1 MLRSVSLSTR
11 DDVHPT
17 PSTLAALARFR
28 CGHVLLFVPFAALI
42 ASIPVAFGQTDS
54 STGVNPSASTQ
65 AQICDQEKDNASR
78 PLVLA
83 TSKTQ
88 PSQDGAGVSQ
98 LQSTSQG
105 SSAFTTKNVDLPEA
119 NHSSSAMQEQAPICK
134 TTKGTSEPGR
144 PDDSLPKTGQV
155 GDPGAVPEVPIVSYA
170 DGQLSINAQNVP
182 LGDVIEAIRVRTGI
196 AVELPAETMSDPVF
210 DHVGP
215 APLRD
220 VLTQLLYGS
229 GFNYIIQTSSQDPQT
244 VTKLVL
250 SSQLRVASSDPPQRA
265 NQPAMNQ
272 PDNGELP
279 GGPVS
284 SNEFPIQTAP
294 IPSARQQGIPVGF
307 DIQQAAKDSGKT
319 PGQILDELQKR
330 QQQLLDNQAP
340 QQ

>member
-1 MLRSVSLSTR
+1 MLRSVPLSIR
-11 DDVHPT
+11 DDVRPR
-17 PSTLAALARFR
+17 PSTLAVQVRLRFDR
-28 CGHVLLFVPFAALI
+28 VLLLVPFAVLM
-42 ASIPVAFGQTDS
+42 ASTPSAFGQADS
-54 STGVNPSASTQ
+54 STGVNPSVNPQT
-65 AQICDQEKDNASR
+65 QICDQEKNNTSR

-88 PSQDGAGVSQ
+88 VSQDSTGVSQ
-98 LQSTSQG
+98 LQSTPE
-105 SSAFTTKNVDLPEA
+105 SSSSISGKNVDLPEV

-134 TTKGTSEPGR
+134 TTKGPSEPGL

-215 APLRD
+215 AALRE

-250 SSQLRVASSDPPQRA
+250 SPQLRVASSEPPQHA
-265 NQPAMNQ
+265 NQPVMNQ

-284 SNEFPIQTAP
+284 NNEFPIQPAP

-307 DIQQAAKDSGKT
+307 DVQQAAKDSGKT

-330 QQQLLDNQAP
+330 QQQVLDNQAP